1 MVRLLLSIKAE
12 LENVTDLVPAG
23 DAFEF
28 FFQVKCTSC
37 KEVHP
42 KFVALNRLEEY
53 DVSGG
58 KGSTAS
64 FVWKCGLC
72 KREASA
78 KFDPTAVPQPYSADA
93 NGQFAPLVILDC
105 RGLEFV
111 GFDPRGIWKCV
122 GAESGTKF
130 EEVDLEEGEWVDYD
144 EKAAQPVG
152 VSQIES
158 QWARA

>member
-12 LENVTDLVPAG
+12 LENVTDLVP
-23 DAFEF
+23 DSDDFQYF
-28 FFQVKCTSC
+28 LQVKCTSC
-37 KEVHP
+37 NEVHP
-42 KFVALNRLEEY
+42 KFVS
-53 DVSGG
+53 VSRSEKFELYGG
-58 KGSTAS
+58 KGGTAN

-78 KFDPTAVPQPYSADA
+78 KFEPNLVSQPYSADA
-93 NGQFAPLVILDC
+93 NGQFAPLLILDC

-122 GAESGTKF
+122 GVESGSKF

-144 EKAAQPVG
+144 EKATQPVG

-158 QWARA
+158 KWTRA